1 MNILK
6 NILKKEEWNYVYIFY
21 VVGFLT
27 FISLVSI
34 VPIRSEMP
42 NILYNA
48 CYMLFLALG
57 ALLILHDLLTE
68 RYMFRTSLWWV
79 LLPCAGIMAI
89 STVFNRVGGS
99 IASDVKTTIWVI
111 ELVTVCYSAFLRLGK
126 SRFSKMMNWGLN
138 IVVFIHSL
146 AALVSVVQALLG
158 MNLTIEARG
167 ASFAQGIIGNR
178 LYGVY
183 MSPGEPASCICIL
196 LILFLVGRW
205 KKWYQKLYYGS
216 CLGIVYFSFLLENT
230 RASEVALLVS
240 AACAAWI
247 AGRKY
252 LYRKN
257 RKVIIKEGFAIVFAL
272 LCMISIYFVNQGT
285 RIAAFQT
292 VASLSDNDGSL
303 KENPVSVERQL
314 INNNIRFDIWKAYI
328 TAYGKE
334 MRPLGYNKSGYADYL
349 RDEYPEFFNDRVKKY
364 DVHSSYVDTLC
375 RTGWIGTILL
385 FVWIIY
391 HMTWCLRYIFKHIF
405 LKKEEIGVIVILLGM
420 LIHGVFAETALW
432 TFTEPEV
439 MIFWLLAGAIGFF
452 IKEKDKI
459 EEC

>member
-6 NILKKEEWNYVYIFY
+6 NILKKEEWNYVYVFY

-34 VPIRSEMP
+34 VPIRSGMP
-42 NILYNA
+42 NSLYNA
-48 CYMLFLALG
+48 CYMIFLGLG
-57 ALLILHDLLTE
+57 CVLILHDLLTE
-68 RYMFRTSLWWV
+68 RYMFRTSLWRA
-79 LLPCAGIMAI
+79 LLPCAGIMVI

-111 ELVTVCYSAFLRLGK
+111 ELVTVCYSAVFRLGK
-126 SRFSKMMNWGLN
+126 SRFSKVMNCGLN
-138 IVVFIHSL
+138 IVVFIHSI
-146 AALVSVVQALLG
+146 AALVSVIQALFG
-158 MNLTIEARG
+158 VRLTIVARG

-205 KKWYQKLYYGS
+205 KKWYQKVYYGI
-216 CLGIVYFSFLLENT
+216 CLGIIYFSFLLENT
-230 RASEVALLVS
+230 RASEVALLIS

-252 LYRKN
+252 LYSKN
-257 RKVIIKEGFAIVFAL
+257 GKVVIKEGLAIVFAL
-272 LCMISIYFVNQGT
+272 LCMTSIYFVNQGT
-285 RIAAFQT
+285 RMVAFQT
-292 VASLSDNDGSL
+292 VASLDDNDENL
-303 KENPVSVERQL
+303 KKNQVSVERQL
-314 INNNIRFDIWKAYI
+314 INKNIRLDIWKAYI
-328 TAYGKE
+328 TAYSEE

-349 RDEYPEFFNDRVKKY
+349 REKYPEHFDGKVKEFG
-364 DVHSSYVDTLC
+364 VHSSYVDTLC

-385 FVWIIY
+385 FIWIIY
-391 HMTWCLRYIFKHIF
+391 HIAWCLRYIFKHIF
-405 LKKEEIGVIVILLGM
+405 LKKEEIGIIVILLGM

-439 MIFWLLAGAIGFF
+439 MLFWLLAGTLGFF
-452 IKEKDKI
+452 IKEKDKM
-459 EEC
+459 EVC